1 VTSGVTGMSP
11 PLSPQP
17 AAQSE
22 FRALIRLALPLA
34 LMQTGHSA
42 MGAVDT
48 AVVGHT
54 GLVQLAGVGLGNGLF
69 FAIAFFGIG
78 LMTGGDPLISQAI
91 GAGDG
96 VRARR
101 LYWQAVYTAL
111 GAGLV
116 LSLPVL
122 LTIRLLRPLGIP
134 ADVAES
140 ASSFMA
146 FRIPG
151 LAPIFLFY
159 AARSYLQAVGR
170 ARWLL
175 FVTLGANVVNLLGDL
190 LFVFGG
196 QGLPG
201 WAGPLRLVPA
211 MGAAGSALVTS
222 ATTALEFAVLA
233 WVVNRVPLPLGTARG
248 LHAPL
253 PGAIRQILRVGTP
266 IGLHLCAEVGVFALA
281 GFLAGRFGAASLAAH
296 QVALSY
302 GSLTFTFAV
311 GLGNAGSVRV
321 GYAVGARN
329 TPLARH
335 TGFLAFAIGTGFM
348 GCMAVLL
355 LLFPGPLVAVM
366 TNSPE
371 VARLAIP
378 LLAITALFQV
388 SDGIQGVG
396 AGVLRGAGDT
406 HFTFIANL
414 VGHWLI
420 GLPVALLLGFVA
432 QEGVFGI
439 WWGLAAGLS
448 AVGAAL
454 AFRFWRLSSREI
466 LPLSEAH

>member
-1 VTSGVTGMSP
+1 
-11 PLSPQP
+11 
-17 AAQSE
+17 
-22 FRALIRLALPLA
+22 
-34 LMQTGHSA
+34 MQAGHSA
-42 MGAVDT
+42 MGVVDT

-54 GLVQLAGVGLGNGLF
+54 GPVQLAGVGLGNGLF

-78 LMTGGDPLISQAI
+78 LMTGADPLISQAM
-91 GAGDG
+91 GAGDA

-122 LTIRLLRPLGIP
+122 LSMRLLQPLGISEE
-134 ADVAES
+134 VAAS
-140 ASSFMA
+140 AKSFMA
-146 FRIPG
+146 WRIPG

-159 AARSYLQAVGR
+159 AARAYLQAVGR
-170 ARWLL
+170 AHWLL
-175 FVTLGANVVNLLGDL
+175 FVTLAANVLNLLGDL

-196 QGLPG
+196 QGLPP
-201 WAGPLRLVPA
+201 WTGPLRAVPA

-222 ATTALEFAVLA
+222 ATTLLEFAVLA
-233 WVVNRVPLPLGTARG
+233 LVVNRVRLPPQTSRG

-253 PGAIRQILRVGTP
+253 PQDIRHILRVGTP
-266 IGLHLCAEVGVFALA
+266 VGLHYCAEVGVFALA
-281 GFLAGRFGAASLAAH
+281 AFLAGRFGAASLAAH
-296 QVALSY
+296 QVALAY
-302 GSLTFTFAV
+302 GSLTFTFAA

-329 TPLARH
+329 TPLARRA
-335 TGFLAFAIGTGFM
+335 GLLAFAIGAGFM
-348 GCMAVLL
+348 GCMAVGF

-366 TNSPE
+366 TNSAE

-378 LLAITALFQV
+378 LLAITAVFQV

-406 HFTFIANL
+406 HFTFVANL
-414 VGHWLI
+414 IGHWLI

-432 QEGVFGI
+432 HWGVFGI
-439 WWGLAAGLS
+439 WWGLAAGLT
-448 AVGAAL
+448 AVAVAL
-454 AFRFWRLSSREI
+454 AVRFWRLSAREI
-466 LPLSEAH
+466 LPLAAAHSGS